1 MTYVLYN
8 PLADNR
14 NGKANTE
21 KIKEILTA
29 DSLKLIDIT
38 SIDLVDFFANASA
51 HDRVVI
57 AGGDGTINFLVNKFG
72 GNIPDYPIFYFPI
85 GSGNDFKRDFE
96 DETYNELILLNP
108 YIENLPTVTIN
119 GKSTLF
125 LNGVGFGIDGY
136 CCEEGDK
143 LRSKSPEEP
152 INYTSIA
159 IKGLLFHFKPRSAK
173 ITVDGKQHEYKAVWI
188 APTMNGKHYG
198 GGMKVAPDQDR
209 MNPEGKVSVVI
220 MHNPNK
226 FKTLMVFPK
235 IFKGKH
241 IENKNMVEVLTGNE
255 ITVTFDKPTPLQ
267 IDGETVS
274 GVESYTVIS
283 KPHAKKEAAPETAE
297 NSEEIHS

>member
-8 PLADNR
+8 PLSDNR
-14 NGKANTE
+14 NGEANTK

-29 DSLKLIDIT
+29 DDLKFIDIT
-38 SIDLVDFFANASA
+38 SIDLADYFAGASA
-51 HDRVVI
+51 HDRIVI
-57 AGGDGTINFLVNKFG
+57 AGGDGTINYMVNKLG
-72 GNIPDYPIFYFPI
+72 GKIPEFPILYFPI
-85 GSGNDFKRDFE
+85 GSGNDFRREFE
-96 DETYNELILLNP
+96 DKADSDLITLNP

-143 LRSKSPEEP
+143 LRSKSPDP

-159 IKGLLFHFKPRSAK
+159 IKGMLFHFKPRNAK
-173 ITVDGKQHEYKAVWI
+173 ITVDGKLYEYKAVWI
-188 APTMNGKHYG
+188 APTMNGKYYG

-209 MNPEGKVSVVI
+209 MNPEGKVSVVV
-220 MHNPNK
+220 MHHPNK
-226 FKTLMVFPK
+226 IKTLMVFPK

-255 ITVTFDKPTPLQ
+255 ITATFDKPTPLQ

-283 KPHAKKEAAPETAE
+283 KPRIKKEAATEAE
-297 NSEEIHS
+297 SLKV

>member
-1 MTYVLYN
+1 MTCVLYN
-8 PLADNR
+8 PLSDNR

-21 KIKEILTA
+21 KIKEILA
-29 DSLKLIDIT
+29 DNLKFIDIT
-38 SIDLVDFFANASA
+38 SIDLVEFFANASN

-57 AGGDGTINFLVNKFG
+57 AGGDGTINYMVNKFG
-72 GNIPDYPIFYFPI
+72 GKIPEFPIYYFPT
-85 GSGNDFKRDFE
+85 GSGNDFKREFE
-96 DETYNELILLNP
+96 GEAYNGLILLNP

-143 LRSKSPEEP
+143 LKSKSPDP

-159 IKGLLFHFKPRSAK
+159 IKGLLFHFKPRNAK
-173 ITVDGKQHEYKAVWI
+173 ITVDGAVHEYKNVWI
-188 APTMNGKHYG
+188 APTMNGKYYG

-209 MNPEGKVSVVI
+209 MNPEGKVSVVV
-220 MHNPNK
+220 MHHPNK
-226 FKTLMVFPK
+226 FKTLIVFSK

-241 IENKNMVEVLTGNE
+241 IEYKNMVEILTGNE

-274 GVESYTVIS
+274 GVESYTVVS
-283 KPHAKKEAAPETAE
+283 KPRAKKEAAHEADK
-297 NSEEIHS
+297 NSEEIHN

>member
-14 NGKANTE
+14 NGEANS
-21 KIKEILTA
+21 KGIKEILTA
-29 DSLKLIDIT
+29 DSLKFIDIT
-38 SIDLVDFFANASA
+38 SIDVAEFFANASA
-51 HDRVVI
+51 KDRIVI
-57 AGGDGTINFLVNKFG
+57 AGGDGTINYTVNKFG
-72 GNIPDYPIFYFPI
+72 GSIPDFPIYYYPI
-85 GSGNDFKRDFE
+85 GSGNDFKR
-96 DETYNELILLNP
+96 ELSGSMDSDLITLNP

-119 GKSTLF
+119 GKNTLF

-143 LRSKSPEEP
+143 LRKKSPEP

-159 IKGLLFHFKPRSAK
+159 IKGLLFYFKPRNAK
-173 ITVDGKQHEYKAVWI
+173 ITVDGKEYEFKSVWI
-188 APTMNGKHYG
+188 APTMNGKYYG

-209 MNPEGKVSVVI
+209 MNPDGKVSVVV
-220 MHNPNK
+220 MFNPSK
-226 FKTLMVFPK
+226 IKTLMVFPK

-241 IENKNMVEVLTGNE
+241 IEHKKMVKILTGNE

-274 GVESYTVIS
+274 GVESYTVVS
-283 KPHAKKEAAPETAE
+283 KPRSKKEAAHETGKDP
-297 NSEEIHS
+297 EEIHN